1 MGQGIMYQCL
11 PSEDCDRI
19 MKTLQ
24 NICNMINSDIH
35 YDLSQYDERKSKHK
49 ALAKNLLL
57 YLDHLQYANKL
68 RFDSNLHGSSTRS
81 INTLSLLMSGYFV
94 SLWIFSVT
102 LLNVNE
108 KDYLKGS

>member
-1 MGQGIMYQCL
+1 MYQCL

-68 RFDSNLHGSSTRS
+68 RFLAGVTRS

-94 SLWIFSVT
+94 SL
-102 LLNVNE
+102 
-108 KDYLKGS
+108 

>member
-35 YDLSQYDERKSKHK
+35 NDLSQYDERKSKHK

-68 RFDSNLHGSSTRS
+68 RFEELEVLTRCRS
-81 INTLSLLMSGYFV
+81 
-94 SLWIFSVT
+94 
-102 LLNVNE
+102 
-108 KDYLKGS
+108 